1 MSEET
6 KQVAAKAGASVA
18 LLREGRES
26 GAGAVRAET
35 ADTRGRAKSD
45 SRAQVYGADPGD
57 SGEAVVTRLS
67 GTHANG
73 GGNGTN
79 LVLRSGHWWWSG
91 AGVCF
96 LAVVVA
102 TVAWG
107 LWAGPLTVSMSV
119 GSFAV
124 AGIAGILAGTAG
136 WFVATRRIARAR
148 RTAEDLARLIR
159 AAQDPSEPEYQFDNP
174 HLVTC
179 WQVLGCHNDQCITA
193 GRRGMRCWQL
203 QQALQ
208 EDHPRSCDQRRELGD
223 CRSCKVFRLSC
234 PDDATEAA
242 EELNNMLFLVRSEA
256 ERQRANQK
264 QMAESEKMAAI
275 GQMAAGVAHEIGNPL
290 ASISALVQLLHRRV
304 DGDWA
309 RDKLALIHRHVD
321 RISRIVRGMS
331 DFSRPGPRRQELFGL
346 DEVIRE
352 VAKLAQFDRRS
363 RGVQLEWGDEPTRLH
378 IFGIKEEV
386 LQVFL
391 NIVYNAFDAMN
402 GNGRL
407 TIATGIDVDHLTVS
421 FRDTGSGVPPEAL
434 PHVFEPF
441 FTTKELGKG
450 TGLGLAVS
458 ARIMH
463 EHGGRIV
470 VERNGSAGTT
480 VHVRLPIDRVQSG
493 TARTDHRCAVPSL
506 GAGS

>member
-1 MSEET
+1 M
-6 KQVAAKAGASVA
+6 VAG
-18 LLREGRES
+18 
-26 GAGAVRAET
+26 
-35 ADTRGRAKSD
+35 
-45 SRAQVYGADPGD
+45 
-57 SGEAVVTRLS
+57 LS
-67 GTHANG
+67 GSYANG
-73 GGNGTN
+73 GGNGTSV
-79 LVLRSGHWWWSG
+79 VLRSGHWWWSG

-124 AGIAGILAGTAG
+124 AGVAGILAGTAG

-159 AAQDPSEPEYQFDNP
+159 AAQDPSEPKYQFDNP

-179 WQVLGCHNDQCITA
+179 WQMLGCHNERCITA
-193 GRRGMRCWQL
+193 GRRGVRCWQL

-208 EDHPRSCDQRRELGD
+208 DDHPRSCERRRGLSD
-223 CRSCKVFRLSC
+223 CRACKVFQLSC

-242 EELNNMLFLVRSEA
+242 EELNNMLFLVRREA
-256 ERQRANQK
+256 ERQRANQQ

-290 ASISALVQLLHRRV
+290 ASISALVQLLHRQV
-304 DGDWA
+304 DGEWP

-331 DFSRPGPRRQELFGL
+331 DFSRPGPRLQELFGL
-346 DEVIRE
+346 DEVIDE

-363 RGVQLEWGDEPTRLH
+363 RGVQLEWGDEPTGLH

-407 TIATGIDVDHLTVS
+407 TIATSIGVDHLTVS
-421 FRDTGSGVPPEAL
+421 FRDTGSGVPPDAL

-441 FTTKELGKG
+441 FTTKEIGKG

-470 VERNGSAGTT
+470 IERNDPAGTT

-493 TARTDHRCAVPSL
+493 PARAERQYVVRSL
-506 GAGS
+506 GAG

>member
-1 MSEET
+1 LQRTNHS
-6 KQVAAKAGASVA
+6 AANAGAGVA
-18 LLREGRES
+18 LLPVGGEA
-26 GAGAVRAET
+26 GAGGERAEL
-35 ADTRGRAKSD
+35 AGARGRTESD
-45 SRAQVYGADPGD
+45 SRVGICIADPGGA
-57 SGEAVVTRLS
+57 GEAVVARLS
-67 GTHANG
+67 GSHANG
-73 GGNGTN
+73 GGHGTSV
-79 LVLRSGHWWWSG
+79 VLRSGHWWWSG

-124 AGIAGILAGTAG
+124 AGVAGILAGTAG
-136 WFVATRRIARAR
+136 RFVATRRIARAR

-179 WQVLGCHNDQCITA
+179 WQVLGCRNDQCITA
-193 GRRGMRCWQL
+193 GWRGVRCWQL
-203 QQALQ
+203 QRALQ
-208 EDHPRSCDQRRELGD
+208 EDHPRACDRRGELGD
-223 CRSCKVFRLSC
+223 CRACKVFQLSC

-242 EELNNMLFLVRSEA
+242 EELNNMLFLVRREA
-256 ERQRANQK
+256 EQQRANQQ

-304 DGDWA
+304 DGEWP

-331 DFSRPGPRRQELFGL
+331 DFSRPGPRLQELFGL
-346 DEVIRE
+346 DEVIDE
-352 VAKLAQFDRRS
+352 VAKLARFDRRS
-363 RGVQLEWGDEPTRLH
+363 RGVQLEWGDEPTGLH
-378 IFGIKEEV
+378 IFGIKEEL

-402 GNGRL
+402 GDGRL
-407 TIATGIDVDHLTVS
+407 TITTSIDVDHLTVS
-421 FRDTGSGVPPEAL
+421 FRDTGSGVPPDAL

-441 FTTKELGKG
+441 FTTKEIGKG

-470 VERNGSAGTT
+470 IERNDPTGTT

-493 TARTDHRCAVPSL
+493 PARAERRYAVRSL